1 MQRWIVAGV
10 MALLAVV
17 ATWRYPLF
25 RVVRV
30 EPGAMPGG
38 AAPFDA
44 AAAAQR
50 LWNEEIV
57 PALATAPEASEV
69 IGLLTS
75 DPDAARRHFLIRGA
89 GTIVRVERTRLGV
102 LLGSAGPTPAS
113 EDVEPDLWLATG
125 PIFGNAV
132 RDSTGLTRG
141 EDFINSQHFNGLA
154 GALNLLVEAAVLPAL
169 RQVDQTGQSIRFAA
183 CMELPGGKAAV
194 PLRCIPLQALID

>member
-75 DPDAARRHFLIRGA
+75 DPDAARRQFG
-89 GTIVRVERTRLGV
+89 RTV
-102 LLGSAGPTPAS
+102 
-113 EDVEPDLWLATG
+113 
-125 PIFGNAV
+125 
-132 RDSTGLTRG
+132 
-141 EDFINSQHFNGLA
+141 
-154 GALNLLVEAAVLPAL
+154 
-169 RQVDQTGQSIRFAA
+169 
-183 CMELPGGKAAV
+183 
-194 PLRCIPLQALID
+194 